1 MAEVKNKP
9 NTEEAAVLTENEINE
24 QMQVRIDKMHKI
36 EEHGWKPFGYRFLYT
51 HRAADIA
58 AQFDELS
65 EKETEVK
72 MAGRIMAIRGHGKT
86 CFMDMQDKTGRIQ
99 VYVRKDVIG
108 EENYALIKLM
118 DIGDTVGI
126 TGTAF
131 RTHMGELSIKANS
144 VEMLSKSLRPLP
156 EKWHGL
162 KDVETRYRQRYVDL
176 IVNPEVRDTFV
187 KRSQIIRSVRE
198 VLDSHDF
205 LEVETP
211 ILNTIAGGA
220 AARPF
225 ISYHNALDMQVY
237 MRIAPEL
244 YLKRLIV
251 GGMDRVYEMGR
262 VFRNEG
268 IDNRHNPEF
277 TSVEIYQ
284 AFADYRDMMDLT
296 EEVVVKTA
304 EKVLGTTT
312 INYEGTTIELAS
324 PWKRM
329 SMIEAVKEY
338 SGKDFANVTDL
349 EEARAIAKELNVAVE
364 PSFGI
369 GKIINACFEEY
380 VEDKLIQPTFITG
393 HPKEISPLA
402 KSNPE
407 NPEITDRFEAYIYG
421 REICNGFTELNDPI
435 DQKERFLKQVEERA
449 NGDEEANMMD
459 EDFVNALEYGL
470 PPTGGLG
477 IGIDRLVMFLTNS
490 STIRDVL
497 FFPTMKPLGKAAVSE
512 KPDFMQAPAVAAPV
526 EEAKEET
533 IDFSK
538 VVIEPAYEEYVDFD
552 TFCKSDIRVVKVKEC
567 TAVPKSKKLLKFVL
581 DDGTGTD
588 RVILSG
594 IHAFYEPEELVGKT
608 LVAIVNLPPRKMMG
622 IDSCGMLLSAIHEEE
637 GAEKLNLIMVDNRIP
652 AGARLHLSLIHISE
666 PTRP

>member
-108 EENYALIKLM
+108 EENYTLIKLM

-338 SGKDFANVTDL
+338 SGKDFTNVTDL

-581 DDGTGTD
+581 NDGTGTD

-652 AGARLHLSLIHISE
+652 AGARLH
-666 PTRP
+666 